1 MRTRNLLRVIV
12 SVALLVAVPASLI
25 YQLNVRPP
33 DDTFS
38 DAPEGWSTS
47 YTSDDLTGL
56 LAAFN
61 SATTPVQP
69 NTTDYA
75 RVLAYATDAYWLTAY
90 RDETPDQASS
100 AFLSVVTTM
109 VPDPEFAALLPTW
122 DRSRTGAAGEV
133 LLRASRDGYDAGQPD
148 PMLLNSPI
156 DLGVEAPSYSWRV
169 SAGFGNEM
177 ERGWGTLT
185 PVSGAFCD
193 VPAPP
198 IRTLDDLRT
207 AANEVAALI
216 DELMNREDVDRIRSL
231 LEAWTYPVHA
241 QPARTWLQIT
251 TNVAVDA
258 GLDRRSADTLIR
270 DMAVAVHDTQISA
283 FAAKYRYVLASPQTM
298 ADNFRPFQAPYAP
311 SYPSEYA
318 AVASVAA
325 ALIDRHAP
333 SVRIRLEIP
342 GSFIS
347 APTTRVFSGVHDAQ
361 LEAENAAVLSGLD
374 YRFSVDAG
382 RELGRCIA
390 LGVSVD
396 D

>member
-1 MRTRNLLRVIV
+1 MRSRNLFRVVV
-12 SVALLVAVPASLI
+12 SAALLVAVPASLL
-25 YQLNVRPP
+25 YQLSLRPP

-61 SATTPVQP
+61 SASTPVQP

-90 RDETPDQASS
+90 RDEVPDQASS
-100 AFLSVVTTM
+100 AFLSVVTAM
-109 VPDPEFAALLPTW
+109 VPDPEFTALLPSW

-133 LLRASRDGYDAGQPD
+133 LLRASRDGYEAGQPE
-148 PMLLNSPI
+148 PTLLTSPI
-156 DLGVEAPSYSWRV
+156 DLGVEATRYSWRV

-177 ERGWGTLT
+177 ERGWGALT
-185 PVSGAFCD
+185 PVSGASCD
-193 VPAPP
+193 VPPP
-198 IRTLDDLRT
+198 AIRTFEELRT
-207 AANEVAALI
+207 AANEVANLI
-216 DELMNREDVDRIRSL
+216 GELMKREDVDRIRAL

-270 DMAVAVHDTQISA
+270 DMAAAVHDTQISA
-283 FAAKYRYVLASPQTM
+283 FAAKYRYALASPQAV

-325 ALIDRHAP
+325 ALIERHAP
-333 SVRIRLEIP
+333 SIRIRLEIP

-347 APTTRVFSGVHDAQ
+347 APTTRVFSGVVDAQ

-382 RELGRCIA
+382 RELGRCMA
-390 LGVSVD
+390 KAVSD
-396 D
+396 DD